1 MLYDYKI
8 MSKEIAIYDPLIE
21 HKESLDLLDLTL
33 VCNRHRDA
41 GDAEKSAAVIPLG
54 SLVFIEGYGGVHGG
68 ITHIEYLGQ
77 LRLLKGVDSEEYRAA
92 KSEIRDIYRGVSMR
106 PARDTSD
113 FIQHGARLALE
124 LIEKDCVVVVAD
136 YSDMSAAVN
145 GDNQDFVQK
154 QNEIFNRS
162 RDIITSG
169 LTYQSAPTASAYIN
183 QQTRIERDIYLGNQ
197 YRENM
202 VQAKILRHVAMTFRL
217 PEFNAGFLSM
227 VSNENG
233 KIPAYLIFG
242 TAHKRSLF
250 RNLTELGISR
260 LKVVDLHPVDEEKYM
275 IASPE
280 EFHNTINSRIA
291 QKAFSSVMLEMLYL
305 GADKG
310 RIAELKQRANEVF
323 GVFNGK
329 TSTSTDQYIAFL
341 NDAVWILHQLD
352 RGIHHNDEEFQAIM
366 KRTDS
371 LIRCFVDPSHLLL

>member
-1 MLYDYKI
+1 
-8 MSKEIAIYDPLIE
+8 
-21 HKESLDLLDLTL
+21 
-33 VCNRHRDA
+33 
-41 GDAEKSAAVIPLG
+41 
-54 SLVFIEGYGGVHGG
+54 
-68 ITHIEYLGQ
+68 
-77 LRLLKGVDSEEYRAA
+77 
-92 KSEIRDIYRGVSMR
+92 
-106 PARDTSD
+106 
-113 FIQHGARLALE
+113 
-124 LIEKDCVVVVAD
+124 
-136 YSDMSAAVN
+136 
-145 GDNQDFVQK
+145 
-154 QNEIFNRS
+154 
-162 RDIITSG
+162 
-169 LTYQSAPTASAYIN
+169 
-183 QQTRIERDIYLGNQ
+183 
-197 YRENM
+197 
-202 VQAKILRHVAMTFRL
+202 MTFRL